1 MGAGSPSPNG
11 DGCWCVTCAWCS
23 MHGTASRL
31 RRRRGQRRR
40 RVFPPPSEHMG
51 AAVLLPLLSM
61 LLVGLAGSVHCV
73 GMCGGIVS
81 AFSMLPARASGA
93 FPVAVVTRTARHGAL
108 ARVLAYNGG
117 RIASYGAAGALAGAL
132 GGGLGGGARQLAAM
146 AAITTP
152 GLWLLSAML
161 VGLGGHLWRRLEPA
175 TALLLPLDRPHKLFA
190 MGALWGWLPCGM
202 VYSSLLAALVC
213 GSAGQGAALMLAF
226 GLGTLPMLV
235 AAGLA
240 GARLRQLLQ
249 RRGWRIACG
258 VLVAG
263 FGIAGMLRAAG
274 GFDHLLPGLCLA
286 PGARW

>member
-51 AAVLLPLLSM
+51 AAMLLPLLSM

-132 GGGLGGGARQLAAM
+132 GGGLGGGARQLAAL
-146 AAITTP
+146 
-152 GLWLLSAML
+152 GLYLAGAWRGLALLE
-161 VGLGGHLWRRLEPA
+161 GLGGHLWRRLEPA
-175 TALLLPLDRPHKLFA
+175 TALLLPLDRPHQLFA
-190 MGALWGWLPCGM
+190 MGAL
-202 VYSSLLAALVC
+202 
-213 GSAGQGAALMLAF
+213 
-226 GLGTLPMLV
+226 
-235 AAGLA
+235 
-240 GARLRQLLQ
+240 R
-249 RRGWRIACG
+249 
-258 VLVAG
+258 
-263 FGIAGMLRAAG
+263 
-274 GFDHLLPGLCLA
+274 
-286 PGARW
+286 

>member
-31 RRRRGQRRR
+31 RRRRGQRRQ

-51 AAVLLPLLSM
+51 AAVLLPLL
-61 LLVGLAGSVHCV
+61 
-73 GMCGGIVS
+73 
-81 AFSMLPARASGA
+81 SMLPARASGA

-132 GGGLGGGARQLAAM
+132 GGGMGGGARQLAAM

-161 VGLGGHLWRRLEPA
+161 VALGLYLAGAWRGLALLEGLGGHLWRRLEPA